1 MAGEVLVGTG
11 GWMYF
16 NIPAGDRL
24 REYSRAFDFVE
35 VNTTFY
41 GDVPASLCSR
51 WRERV
56 PESFVFTVKCSREV
70 THVYGF
76 RPVEEAYEAFERMVR
91 ICRILYAPLLVLEIP
106 RSLRLDG
113 NAVTSFF
120 ASADLKGV
128 RAGLEIR
135 GRADKSCYRA
145 MQDMGLIHV
154 ADLSRV
160 EPRYYDPELTYSRL
174 FGRGRHNIY
183 QFDDQELV
191 EINSRGEKAPS
202 KRVMLSFH
210 GLKMYVDA
218 ARLKAYRMTGT
229 MPPVTGK
236 IGLESLM
243 EVLAEDTTFPATKD
257 EIIARHGWKLF
268 DHSPTKRIRV
278 AEALKHIP
286 NKKYQNIE
294 ELRKVGEEIFSRKFR

>member
-1 MAGEVLVGTG
+1 MAGEVLIGTG

-16 NIPAGDRL
+16 NIPAWDRL

-41 GDVPASLCSR
+41 RDVPASLCHN
-51 WRERV
+51 WRKRA
-56 PESFVFTVKCSREV
+56 PENFIFTVKCSRVV
-70 THVYGF
+70 THVHGL
-76 RPVEEAYEAFERMVR
+76 RPVEEAYKAFEKMVG
-91 ICRILYAPLLVLEIP
+91 ICRILNAPLLILEVP
-106 RSLRLDG
+106 RSVRLD
-113 NAVTSFF
+113 AERVTRFF
-120 ASADLKGV
+120 SSVDSRGV
-128 RAGLEIR
+128 RVGVEVRGLV
-135 GRADKSCYRA
+135 DDSCYRE
-145 MQDMGLIHV
+145 MRDMGIIHV

-160 EPRYYDPELTYSRL
+160 EPRYYDPELTYTRL
-174 FGRGRHNIY
+174 FGRGRNNIY
-183 QFDDQELV
+183 QFDDQELI
-191 EINSRGEKAPS
+191 EINSKAEKAPS

-236 IGLESLM
+236 IGLESLV

-257 EIIARHGWKLF
+257 EIIAKQGWKLF
-268 DHSPTKRIRV
+268 DHKPTKRMRV

-286 NKKYQNIE
+286 NKKYQNLE
-294 ELRKVGEEIFSRKFR
+294 ELKETLSAAIT